1 MKYWLIIISLV
12 FGFGSAKAEFESRV
26 NLNINNDI
34 GEIINKISFGAI
46 ENAIDSIDA
55 NLGEYEIPPFGPIE
69 GIWAALNLDTITASG
84 LWSYKD
90 YRSVPKDKEYFY
102 HRYNLIYGFGDG
114 TKITIKWKNLPKT
127 IDSAF
132 ITDIVTGTIIKVDM
146 LKNDSLLITNR
157 AIDKLYIKVWYNK
170 NNVSVEE
177 NFVDNIIV
185 YPNPATDRLRV
196 NSNIDIENIE
206 IYNTMGEKIQSGKLS
221 DISLSGMVSGVYT
234 IKIITIDNKESY
246 RRFVKL

>member
-1 MKYWLIIISLV
+1 MVIALV
-12 FGFGSAKAEFESRV
+12 FGFGSAKAEFESKV
-26 NLNINNDI
+26 NLIINNDI
-34 GEIINKISFGAI
+34 AEIVNKISFGAI

-55 NLGEYEIPPFGPIE
+55 NLGEYEIPPFGPIK

-114 TKITIKWKNLPKT
+114 TKITIKWKNLPKN

-132 ITDIVTGTIIKVDM
+132 ITDIVTGTIINVDM
-146 LKNDSLLITNR
+146 MKNDSLLVTNR
-157 AIDKLYIKVWYNK
+157 AIDKLFIKVWFNK
-170 NNVSVEE
+170 NNVSVDE
-177 NFVDNIIV
+177 NFGDNIII
-185 YPNPATDRLRV
+185 YPNPASDRLRV
-196 NSNIDIENIE
+196 NSTIDIENIE
-206 IYNTMGEKIQSGKLS
+206 IYNTMGEKILTGNLN
-221 DISLSGMVSGVYT
+221 DINLSGLSSGVYT

>member
-1 MKYWLIIISLV
+1 MKYLLLIFAICIAFS
-12 FGFGSAKAEFESRV
+12 SANAEFNTKV
-26 NLNINNDI
+26 GLFITNDI
-34 GEIINKISFGAI
+34 GEIESKISFGAI
-46 ENAIDSIDA
+46 DNAIDSIDN
-55 NLGEYEIPPFGPIE
+55 NLGEFEIPPIAPIE

-114 TKITIKWKNLPKT
+114 TKITIKWKNLPKN

-132 ITDIVTGTIIKVDM
+132 ITDIVTGTIINVDM
-146 LKNDSLLITNR
+146 LKNDSLLVTNR
-157 AIDKLYIKVWYNK
+157 AIDKLFIKVWFNK
-170 NNVSVEE
+170 NNVSVDE
-177 NFVDNIIV
+177 NFGNNIII
-185 YPNPATDRLRV
+185 YPNPASDRLRV
-196 NSNIDIENIE
+196 NSTIDIENIE
-206 IYNTMGEKIQSGKLS
+206 IYNTMGEKILTGNLN
-221 DISLSGMVSGVYT
+221 DINLSGLSSGVYT